1 METNQL
7 GAQTL
12 ADRIDKYDIGID
24 CICHQFLPFS
34 QQESIDFSVGG
45 KYEMK
50 KQKQNKQSEMHRLFF
65 SVCSAISAD
74 LFVPAS
80 DSAPF
85 RSTEVLL
92 GGNWSC
98 EEYETV

>member
-1 METNQL
+1 
-7 GAQTL
+7 
-12 ADRIDKYDIGID
+12 
-24 CICHQFLPFS
+24 
-34 QQESIDFSVGG
+34 
-45 KYEMK
+45 MK
-50 KQKQNKQSEMHRLFF
+50 KQKQNKQSEMQRLFF

-98 EEYETV
+98 EEDDETVCREIRYRLQRI